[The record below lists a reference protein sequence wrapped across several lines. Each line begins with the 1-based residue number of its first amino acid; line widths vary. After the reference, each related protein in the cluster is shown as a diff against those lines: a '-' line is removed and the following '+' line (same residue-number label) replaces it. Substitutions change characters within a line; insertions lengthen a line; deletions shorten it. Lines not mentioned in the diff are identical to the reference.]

1 GDQPDAG
8 ERGLYGARPTPS
20 AAVHYSGLPFCNDD
34 PGRSSTRPFGR
45 GDPAG
50 SMPSPG
56 RSGGASSRAIRY
68 RRYGCG
74 KGLGPEL
81 QGTSL
86 RAAHGE
92 AITPARHN
100 LGSRADLQDRNAD
113 DSHDAADEHSD
124 HQSRHEHE
132 NPR

>member
-1 GDQPDAG
+1 MRISDWSSDVCSSD
-8 ERGLYGARPTPS
+8 L
-20 AAVHYSGLPFCNDD
+20 YSGLPFCNDD

-100 LGSRADLQDRNAD
+100 LGRSEEHTSELQSLMRISYAVF
-113 DSHDAADEHSD
+113 
-124 HQSRHEHE
+124 
-132 NPR
+132 